1 MTNPNLEAAGMVKD
15 GLIYSLE
22 IGHSMTADLER
33 LPDGRFGLPT
43 DEAGDIIFSFT
54 HAHVPLIPEIEP
66 FTGTYSEVVNE
77 IARLEKIGGM
87 LKQFVFFPHLVAK
100 LAA

>member
-1 MTNPNLEAAGMVKD
+1 MTDNMEAMGAVKD
-15 GLIYSLE
+15 GLMYSLE
-22 IGHSMTADLER
+22 VGHSMTTDFEK
-33 LPDGRFGLPT
+33 LPDGRFGLSI
-43 DEAGDIIFSFT
+43 DGAGDIEWAFT
-54 HAHVPLIPEIEP
+54 HNHVPMIPEIEP

-87 LKQFVFFPHLVAK
+87 LKQFIFFPHPVAK